1 MKNFFKTVFATMTGC
16 FFSFV
21 LIFVILMIIVF
32 SSLSFSGKDKEVVL
46 KPKTILHLT
55 FDHPI
60 LERGTK
66 NPFRD
71 VDLVSMKPSRA
82 LGLNEIVSAI
92 DAAANDDK
100 IAAIFM
106 EPTLMVELGF
116 ASIEEIRNALLRF
129 RESGKP
135 MIAYSEVFSQ
145 KSFYLASVA
154 DKIYLNPQGVF
165 DFRGISAQLFFLKG
179 TLSKLEIEPQIIRHG
194 KYKSAVEPLTLDRM
208 SDENREQ
215 YTAFIKSVW
224 NYYLQNISKSR
235 HINVETL
242 NMIADSLKIQS
253 AEDAVEYGLVDEL
266 AYKDRILDI
275 LKVQTESDNA
285 SNELESVSLLKYAKS
300 AGIKNQTFGK
310 DEIAVIYAVGDIG
323 AGEGND
329 ESIGSEKI
337 SRTIRQARFDEDV
350 KAIVLRINS
359 SGGSALA
366 SEVIWKEV
374 QLAAA
379 IKPLVVSMGDVAASG
394 GYYIASSAS
403 KIIAQPNTV
412 TGSIGVFGVMLN
424 MGEFLKN
431 KLGVTVDVVKT
442 NNHSDMYTM
451 VRPLTTVELSYIQ
464 KGVEDIYD
472 TFIQRVADGRDMS
485 VSDVEK
491 IAEGRIW
498 SGIDAL
504 NIGLVDELGGLN
516 DAIRI
521 AAELAGLESYAI
533 LELPRQKEFME
544 EFLSDFMGQRLMTY
558 FSERFFKTYPF
569 LRSMDPVNSKD
580 PFMTRM
586 EFDIVLE

>member
-129 RESGKP
+129 MESGKP